1 MAAAIDV
8 SALDRWV
15 TQARSRR
22 GAALCIR
29 PLRPDD
35 REREVAFI
43 NSLSPR
49 SRYFRLFTPLNF
61 LPRHLIDQLMDI
73 DYRRRMAFVATTQQ
87 GEVEQ
92 FVGVARYAETDEAG
106 TAELGVS
113 VADAWQRCGIA
124 SLLLGQLIRY
134 AREQNIQRLT
144 GLVLPDN
151 QAMIALARRLEFTVS
166 YDPAQHL
173 FRMSRD
179 LRAPETSQVA
189 AESGFPAESQV
200 HLDQVSDR
208 ARAHL
213 LHDVRAVNLDGSF
226 AQAEVDR
233 DDFVRLA
240 VDHVPH
246 HFALARRQGLGAL
259 PEIRETVDALA
270 DSGRPA

>member
-179 LRAPETSQVA
+179 VRAPQTSQVA
-189 AESGFPAESQV
+189 LSQA
-200 HLDQVSDR
+200 SPPR
-208 ARAHL
+208 
-213 LHDVRAVNLDGSF
+213 VRCILT
-226 AQAEVDR
+226 R
-233 DDFVRLA
+233 
-240 VDHVPH
+240 
-246 HFALARRQGLGAL
+246 
-259 PEIRETVDALA
+259 
-270 DSGRPA
+270 